1 MPAQQRRAH
10 ARIQVNQPMPSFP
23 QIASPTSL
31 FTPRILRR
39 AVLAGALLAAC
50 AGALAQSFDEDFDDE
65 DKPWQEVAVQLPP
78 TPQQQNLAEFYL
90 SPNAT
95 MKAYIDLNS
104 VSIGTDK
111 VVRYTVETKTEGGAV
126 NVMYE
131 GMRCETWEKKTYAF
145 GHPDGT
151 WSRSR
156 RDKWQPIRDIGVNR
170 IDGALFKDYFCE
182 GKMIADN
189 ENVKSIINRLKTQT
203 RIDPVRR

>member
-1 MPAQQRRAH
+1 
-10 ARIQVNQPMPSFP
+10 MPSSLQNAP
-23 QIASPTSL
+23 QRPPIT
-31 FTPRILRR
+31 LRGLR
-39 AVLAGALLAAC
+39 QAVLACSLLAVC
-50 AGALAQSFDEDFDDE
+50 AGALAQSFDEEFDDE
-65 DKPWQEVAVQLPP
+65 EKPWQEIAVQLPP

-95 MKAYIDLNS
+95 MKAYVDLNS

-111 VVRYTVETKTEGGAV
+111 VVRYTVLTKTEGGAV

-145 GHPDGT
+145 GHPDGK

-156 RDKWQPIRDIGVNR
+156 RDKWQPIRDIGANR
-170 IDGALFKDYFCE
+170 IDGALFRDYFCD

-189 ENVKSIINRLKTQT
+189 ENLKSIVNRLKTQT

>member
-1 MPAQQRRAH
+1 MSFSL
-10 ARIQVNQPMPSFP
+10 QPEPTRSFLNLR
-23 QIASPTSL
+23 S
-31 FTPRILRR
+31 LRR
-39 AVLAGALLAAC
+39 AVLACSLLAAC
-50 AGALAQSFDEDFDDE
+50 SATLAQSFDEDFDDE
-65 DKPWQEVAVQLPP
+65 TKPWQELAVQLPP
-78 TPQQQNLAEFYL
+78 TPLQQNLAEFYL

-95 MKAYIDLNS
+95 MKAFIDTAS

-111 VVRYTVETKTEGGAV
+111 VVRYTVVTRTEGGAV

-145 GHPDGT
+145 GHPDGS

-156 RDKWQPIRDIGVNR
+156 RDKWQPIRDIGANR
-170 IDGALFKDYFCE
+170 IDGALFKDYFCD

-189 ENVKSIINRLKTQT
+189 ENLKSIVNRLKTQT

>member
-1 MPAQQRRAH
+1 
-10 ARIQVNQPMPSFP
+10 MPSSLQNAP
-23 QIASPTSL
+23 QRPPIT
-31 FTPRILRR
+31 LRGLR
-39 AVLAGALLAAC
+39 QAVLACSLLAVC
-50 AGALAQSFDEDFDDE
+50 AGALAQSFDEEFDDE
-65 DKPWQEVAVQLPP
+65 EKPWQEIAVQLPP

-95 MKAYIDLNS
+95 MKAYVDLNS

-111 VVRYTVETKTEGGAV
+111 VVRYTVLTKTEGGAV

-145 GHPDGT
+145 GHPDGK

-156 RDKWQPIRDIGVNR
+156 RDKWQPIRDIGANR
-170 IDGALFKDYFCE
+170 IDGALFKDYFCD

-189 ENVKSIINRLKTQT
+189 ENVKSIVNRLKTQT

>member
-1 MPAQQRRAH
+1 M
-10 ARIQVNQPMPSFP
+10 NSMPSFL
-23 QIASPTSL
+23 QSD
-31 FTPRILRR
+31 TPRSLLTVRNLRR
-39 AVLAGALLAAC
+39 AVLACSLLAAC
-50 AGALAQSFDEDFDDE
+50 ASTLAQSFDEDFDDE
-65 DKPWQEVAVQLPP
+65 QKPWQEIAVHLPP
-78 TPQQQNLAEFYL
+78 TPQEQNLAEFYL
-90 SPNAT
+90 SPQAT
-95 MKAYIDLNS
+95 MKAYIDVNS

-111 VVRYTVETKTEGGAV
+111 VVRYTVVTKTQGGAV

-156 RDKWQPIRDIGVNR
+156 RDKWQPIRDIGINR

-189 ENVKSIINRLKTQT
+189 ENVKSIVGRLKSQT

>member
-23 QIASPTSL
+23 QIAAPTSL

-39 AVLAGALLAAC
+39 AVLACALLAAC

-65 DKPWQEVAVQLPP
+65 DKPWQEIAVQLPP

>member
-1 MPAQQRRAH
+1 MHPSLQNAPQRPP
-10 ARIQVNQPMPSFP
+10 I
-23 QIASPTSL
+23 T
-31 FTPRILRR
+31 LRGLR
-39 AVLAGALLAAC
+39 QAVLACSLLAIC
-50 AGALAQSFDEDFDDE
+50 AGALAQSFDEEFDDE
-65 DKPWQEVAVQLPP
+65 EKPWQEIAVQLPP

-95 MKAYIDLNS
+95 MKAYVDLNS

-111 VVRYTVETKTEGGAV
+111 VVRYTVLTKTEGGAV

-145 GHPDGT
+145 GHPDGK

-156 RDKWQPIRDIGVNR
+156 RDKWQPIRDIGANR
-170 IDGALFKDYFCE
+170 IDGALFRDYFCD

-189 ENVKSIINRLKTQT
+189 ENLKSIVNRLKTQT

>member
-1 MPAQQRRAH
+1 
-10 ARIQVNQPMPSFP
+10 MPS
-23 QIASPTSL
+23 SL
-31 FTPRILRR
+31 QPEQHRSLLNLSGLRR
-39 AVLAGALLAAC
+39 VALACSLLAAC

-65 DKPWQEVAVQLPP
+65 AKPWQEVAVQLPP
-78 TPQQQNLAEFYL
+78 TPQDQNLSEFYL

-95 MKAYIDLNS
+95 MKAYVDTAS
-104 VSIGTDK
+104 VSIGADK
-111 VVRYTVETKTEGGAV
+111 VVRYTVVTRTEGGAV

-145 GHPDGT
+145 GHPDGK

-156 RDKWQPIRDIGVNR
+156 RDKWQPIRDIGANR
-170 IDGALFKDYFCE
+170 IDGALFRDYFCD

-189 ENVKSIINRLKTQT
+189 ENLKSIVQRLKSQT

>member
-1 MPAQQRRAH
+1 
-10 ARIQVNQPMPSFP
+10 MPSSLQNAP
-23 QIASPTSL
+23 QRPPIT
-31 FTPRILRR
+31 LRGLR
-39 AVLAGALLAAC
+39 QAVLACSLLAVC
-50 AGALAQSFDEDFDDE
+50 AGALAQGFDEEFDDE
-65 DKPWQEVAVQLPP
+65 EKPWQEIAVQLPP

-95 MKAYIDLNS
+95 MKAYVDLNS

-111 VVRYTVETKTEGGAV
+111 VVRYTVLTKTEGGAV

-145 GHPDGT
+145 GHPDGK

-156 RDKWQPIRDIGVNR
+156 RDKWQPIRDIGANR
-170 IDGALFKDYFCE
+170 IDGALFRDYFCD

-189 ENVKSIINRLKTQT
+189 ENLKSIVNRLKTQT

>member
-1 MPAQQRRAH
+1 
-10 ARIQVNQPMPSFP
+10 MPS
-23 QIASPTSL
+23 SL
-31 FTPRILRR
+31 QPEQHRSFLNLSGLRR
-39 AVLAGALLAAC
+39 VALACSLLAAC

-65 DKPWQEVAVQLPP
+65 AKPWQEVAVQLPP
-78 TPQQQNLAEFYL
+78 TPQDQNLAEFYL

-95 MKAYIDLNS
+95 MKAYVDTAS

-111 VVRYTVETKTEGGAV
+111 VVRYTVVTRTEGGAL

-145 GHPDGT
+145 GHPDGK

-156 RDKWQPIRDIGVNR
+156 RDKWQPIRDIGANR
-170 IDGALFKDYFCE
+170 IDGALFRDYFCD

-189 ENVKSIINRLKTQT
+189 ENVKSIVQRLKSQT

>member
-1 MPAQQRRAH
+1 M
-10 ARIQVNQPMPSFP
+10 NSMPSFL
-23 QIASPTSL
+23 QSD
-31 FTPRILRR
+31 TPRSLLTVRNLRR
-39 AVLAGALLAAC
+39 AVLACSLLAAC
-50 AGALAQSFDEDFDDE
+50 AGTLAQSFDEDFDDE
-65 DKPWQEVAVQLPP
+65 EKPWQEIAVHLPP
-78 TPQQQNLAEFYL
+78 TPQEQNLAEFYL
-90 SPNAT
+90 SPQAT
-95 MKAYIDLNS
+95 MKAYIDVNS

-111 VVRYTVETKTEGGAV
+111 VVRYTVVTKTQGGAV

-182 GKMIADN
+182 GKIIADN
-189 ENVKSIINRLKTQT
+189 ENVKSIVGRLKSQT

>member
-1 MPAQQRRAH
+1 
-10 ARIQVNQPMPSFP
+10 MPSSLQNAP
-23 QIASPTSL
+23 QRPPITQ
-31 FTPRILRR
+31 RGLRQ
-39 AVLAGALLAAC
+39 AVLACSLLAIC
-50 AGALAQSFDEDFDDE
+50 AGALAQSFDEEFDDE
-65 DKPWQEVAVQLPP
+65 EKPWQEIAVQLPP

-95 MKAYIDLNS
+95 MKAYVDLNS

-111 VVRYTVETKTEGGAV
+111 VVRYTVLTKTEGGAV

-145 GHPDGT
+145 GHPDGK

-156 RDKWQPIRDIGVNR
+156 RDKWQPIRDIGANR
-170 IDGALFKDYFCE
+170 IDGALFRDYFCD

-189 ENVKSIINRLKTQT
+189 ENLKSIVNRLKTQT

>member
-1 MPAQQRRAH
+1 MHPFLQNAPQRPP
-10 ARIQVNQPMPSFP
+10 I
-23 QIASPTSL
+23 T
-31 FTPRILRR
+31 LRGLR
-39 AVLAGALLAAC
+39 QAVLACSLLAIC
-50 AGALAQSFDEDFDDE
+50 AGALAQSFDEEFDDE
-65 DKPWQEVAVQLPP
+65 EKPWQEIAVQLPP

-95 MKAYIDLNS
+95 MKAYVDLNS

-111 VVRYTVETKTEGGAV
+111 VVRYTVLTKTEGGAV

-145 GHPDGT
+145 GHPDGK

-156 RDKWQPIRDIGVNR
+156 RDKWQPIRDIGANR
-170 IDGALFKDYFCE
+170 IDGALFRDYFCD

-189 ENVKSIINRLKTQT
+189 ENLKSIVNRLKTQT

>member
-1 MPAQQRRAH
+1 MPFSPHFRQQ
-10 ARIQVNQPMPSFP
+10 QEPS
-23 QIASPTSL
+23 SL
-31 FTPRILRR
+31 LSLNKLRR
-39 AVLAGALLAAC
+39 AALACSLMAVC
-50 AGALAQSFDEDFDDE
+50 AGALAQQGFDEEFDDE
-65 DKPWQEVAVQLPP
+65 QKPWQELEVKLPH
-78 TPQQQNLAEFYL
+78 TPQEQDLSEFYL

-95 MKAYIDLNS
+95 MKAYIDTSS

-111 VVRYTVETKTEGGAV
+111 VVRYTVVTKADGGAV

-145 GHPDGT
+145 GHPDGK

-156 RDKWQPIRDIGVNR
+156 RDKWQPIRDVGANR
-170 IDGALFKDYFCE
+170 IDAALFRDYFCD

-189 ENVKSIINRLKTQT
+189 ESLRSIVARLKSQT

>member
-1 MPAQQRRAH
+1 
-10 ARIQVNQPMPSFP
+10 MPSSLQNAP
-23 QIASPTSL
+23 QRPPIT
-31 FTPRILRR
+31 LRGLR
-39 AVLAGALLAAC
+39 QALLACSLLAVC
-50 AGALAQSFDEDFDDE
+50 AGALAQSFDEEFDDE
-65 DKPWQEVAVQLPP
+65 EKPWQEIAVQLPP

-95 MKAYIDLNS
+95 MKAYVDLNS

-111 VVRYTVETKTEGGAV
+111 VVRYTVLTKTEGGAV

-145 GHPDGT
+145 GHPDGK

-156 RDKWQPIRDIGVNR
+156 RDKWQPIRDIGANR
-170 IDGALFKDYFCE
+170 IDGALFRDYFCD

-189 ENVKSIINRLKTQT
+189 ENLKSIVNRLKTQT

>member
-1 MPAQQRRAH
+1 
-10 ARIQVNQPMPSFP
+10 MPSSLQNAP
-23 QIASPTSL
+23 QRPPIT
-31 FTPRILRR
+31 LRGLR
-39 AVLAGALLAAC
+39 QAVLACSLLAVC
-50 AGALAQSFDEDFDDE
+50 AGALAQGFDEEFDDE
-65 DKPWQEVAVQLPP
+65 EKPWQEIAVQLPP

-95 MKAYIDLNS
+95 MKAYVDLNS

-111 VVRYTVETKTEGGAV
+111 VVRYTVLTKTEGGAV

-145 GHPDGT
+145 GHPDGK

-156 RDKWQPIRDIGVNR
+156 RDKWQPIRDIGANR
-170 IDGALFKDYFCE
+170 IDGALFRDYFCD

-189 ENVKSIINRLKTQT
+189 ENLKSIVSRLKTQT

>member
-1 MPAQQRRAH
+1 
-10 ARIQVNQPMPSFP
+10 MPSFP

-50 AGALAQSFDEDFDDE
+50 ASALAQSFDEDFDDE
-65 DKPWQEVAVQLPP
+65 DKPWQEIAVQLPP

>member
-1 MPAQQRRAH
+1 
-10 ARIQVNQPMPSFP
+10 MPSFL
-23 QIASPTSL
+23 QSD
-31 FTPRILRR
+31 TPRSLLTVRNLRR
-39 AVLAGALLAAC
+39 AVLACSLLAAC
-50 AGALAQSFDEDFDDE
+50 AGTLAQSFDEDFDDE
-65 DKPWQEVAVQLPP
+65 EKPWQEIAVHLPP
-78 TPQQQNLAEFYL
+78 TPQEQNLAEFYL
-90 SPNAT
+90 SPQAT
-95 MKAYIDLNS
+95 MKAYIDVNS

-111 VVRYTVETKTEGGAV
+111 VVRYTVVTKTQGGAV

-182 GKMIADN
+182 GKIIADN
-189 ENVKSIINRLKTQT
+189 ENVKSIVGRLKSQT

>member
-1 MPAQQRRAH
+1 
-10 ARIQVNQPMPSFP
+10 MPSFP

>member
-1 MPAQQRRAH
+1 
-10 ARIQVNQPMPSFP
+10 MPSFL
-23 QIASPTSL
+23 QSD
-31 FTPRILRR
+31 TPRSLLTVRNLRR
-39 AVLAGALLAAC
+39 AVLACSLLAAC
-50 AGALAQSFDEDFDDE
+50 ASTLAQSFDEDFDDE
-65 DKPWQEVAVQLPP
+65 QKPWQEIAVHLPP
-78 TPQQQNLAEFYL
+78 TPQEQNLAEFYL
-90 SPNAT
+90 SPQAT
-95 MKAYIDLNS
+95 MKAYIDVNS

-111 VVRYTVETKTEGGAV
+111 VVRYTVVTKTQGGAV

-156 RDKWQPIRDIGVNR
+156 RDKWQPIRDIGINR

-189 ENVKSIINRLKTQT
+189 ENVKSIVGRLKSQT

>member
-1 MPAQQRRAH
+1 
-10 ARIQVNQPMPSFP
+10 MPSFQQSDTP
-23 QIASPTSL
+23 RSL
-31 FTPRILRR
+31 FTVRNLRH
-39 AVLAGALLAAC
+39 AVLACSLLAAC
-50 AGALAQSFDEDFDDE
+50 ASTLAQSFDEDFDDE
-65 DKPWQEVAVQLPP
+65 QKPWQEIAVQLPP
-78 TPQQQNLAEFYL
+78 TPQEQNLAEFYL
-90 SPNAT
+90 SPQAT
-95 MKAYIDLNS
+95 MKAYIDVNS

-111 VVRYTVETKTEGGAV
+111 VVRYTVVTKTQGGAV
-126 NVMYE
+126 NVMYA

-156 RDKWQPIRDIGVNR
+156 RDKWQPIRDIGINR

-189 ENVKSIINRLKTQT
+189 ENVKNIVGRLKSQT

>member
-1 MPAQQRRAH
+1 
-10 ARIQVNQPMPSFP
+10 MPSFP

-65 DKPWQEVAVQLPP
+65 DKPWQEIAVQLPP

>member
-1 MPAQQRRAH
+1 
-10 ARIQVNQPMPSFP
+10 MPS
-23 QIASPTSL
+23 SL
-31 FTPRILRR
+31 QPEQHRSLLNLSGLRR
-39 AVLAGALLAAC
+39 VALACSLLAAC

-65 DKPWQEVAVQLPP
+65 AKPWQELAVQLPP
-78 TPQQQNLAEFYL
+78 TPQDQNLAEFYL

-95 MKAYIDLNS
+95 MKAYIDTAS
-104 VSIGTDK
+104 VSIGADK
-111 VVRYTVETKTEGGAV
+111 VVRYTVVTRTEGGAV

-145 GHPDGT
+145 GHPDGK

-156 RDKWQPIRDIGVNR
+156 RDKWQPIRDIGANR
-170 IDGALFKDYFCE
+170 IDGALFRDYFCD

-189 ENVKSIINRLKTQT
+189 ENVKSIVQRLKSQT

>member
-1 MPAQQRRAH
+1 
-10 ARIQVNQPMPSFP
+10 MPSSLQNAP
-23 QIASPTSL
+23 QRPPIT
-31 FTPRILRR
+31 LRGLR
-39 AVLAGALLAAC
+39 QAVLACSLLAVC
-50 AGALAQSFDEDFDDE
+50 AGALAQSFDEEFDDE
-65 DKPWQEVAVQLPP
+65 EKPWQEIAVQLPP

-95 MKAYIDLNS
+95 MKAYVDLNS

-111 VVRYTVETKTEGGAV
+111 VVRYTVLTKTEGGAV

-145 GHPDGT
+145 GHPDGK

-156 RDKWQPIRDIGVNR
+156 RDKWQPIRDIGANR
-170 IDGALFKDYFCE
+170 IDAALFRDYFCD

-189 ENVKSIINRLKTQT
+189 ENLKSIVNRLKTQT

>member
-1 MPAQQRRAH
+1 
-10 ARIQVNQPMPSFP
+10 MPSFQQP
-23 QIASPTSL
+23 QQYAKSSSSNL
-31 FTPRILRR
+31 RLLRR
-39 AVLAGALLAAC
+39 AVLACSLAAAC
-50 AGALAQSFDEDFDDE
+50 AGTLAQSLDEDFDDE
-65 DKPWQEVAVQLPP
+65 EKPWQEIAVQLPP
-78 TPQQQNLAEFYL
+78 TPQDQNLAEFYL

-95 MKAYIDLNS
+95 MKAYVDLNS
-104 VSIGTDK
+104 VSIGGDK
-111 VVRYTVETKTEGGAV
+111 VVRYTVVTRTEGGAV

-145 GHPDGT
+145 GHPDGK

-170 IDGALFKDYFCE
+170 IDGALFRDYFCD

-189 ENVKSIINRLKTQT
+189 ENLKSIVARLKSQT

>member
-1 MPAQQRRAH
+1 MS
-10 ARIQVNQPMPSFP
+10 PMPSSLQNAP
-23 QIASPTSL
+23 QRPPIT
-31 FTPRILRR
+31 LRGLR
-39 AVLAGALLAAC
+39 QAVLACSLLAVC
-50 AGALAQSFDEDFDDE
+50 AGALAQSFDEEFDDE
-65 DKPWQEVAVQLPP
+65 EKPWQEIAVQLPP

-95 MKAYIDLNS
+95 MKAYVDLNS

-111 VVRYTVETKTEGGAV
+111 VVRYTVLTKTEGGAV

-145 GHPDGT
+145 GHPDGK

-156 RDKWQPIRDIGVNR
+156 RDKWQPIRDIGANR
-170 IDGALFKDYFCE
+170 IDAALFRDYFCD

-189 ENVKSIINRLKTQT
+189 ENLKSIVNRLKTQT

>member
-1 MPAQQRRAH
+1 M
-10 ARIQVNQPMPSFP
+10 NQPMPSFP

-65 DKPWQEVAVQLPP
+65 DKPWQEIAVQLPP